1 LAQRETFQDRPVYAL
16 SEITKSIE
24 SVIGKNYNR
33 AYYIKAEILK
43 LNYYPH
49 SGHCY
54 PELVEK
60 ENGKIKAQL
69 RGVIWSTQFRNI
81 NERFLAITGEPLVEN
96 ISILCLATI
105 EFSAQHGLNLQI
117 QNIEPTYTLGEMARN
132 KREVIEKLKKEQ
144 IFLLNKQKKLPLVP
158 KKIAIISVETSKGYS
173 DFMITLQQN
182 SWHYRFQT
190 TLFPSILQGEKA
202 LISMPHQLADIAKRQ
217 QEFDCVVIVRGGG
230 GDVGMSCYDDYKLAA
245 AVATFP
251 LPVITGI
258 GHSTNETITDMVA
271 FANKITPTEVAYF
284 LIQQFHNFSV
294 QVEECRDRL
303 AKHVR
308 ELLQEQNFYFS
319 KIYQQLMLIVG
330 KYNHQKEKEIQILSH
345 RIQNHT
351 LQYLIKQ
358 NNEIRNFEQRLK
370 NAAFQYLIK
379 QENVLHQ
386 TQTKIELLHP
396 ENILKR
402 GYSITMKNGKAI
414 HNADEVIAG
423 EIITTKLFQGEIK
436 SVVKNDDDEAK
447 KPPKNTKT
455 KK

>member
-1 LAQRETFQDRPVYAL
+1 MQRETFQDRPVYAL

-69 RGVIWSTQFRNI
+69 RGVIWSTQFRSI
-81 NERFLAITGEPLVEN
+81 NERFVTITGEPLKED
-96 ISILCLATI
+96 ISVLCLATI
-105 EFSAQHGLNLQI
+105 EFSAQHGLNLHI
-117 QNIEPTYTLGEMARN
+117 QDIEPTYTLGEMARN

-144 IFLLNKQKKLPLVP
+144 IFLQNKQKKLPVVP
-158 KKIAIISVETSKGYS
+158 KKIAVISVETSKGYS

-182 SWHYRFQT
+182 NWQYRFQT

-202 LISMPHQLADIAKRQ
+202 LISMPHQLEQIAKRH

-251 LPVITGI
+251 IPVITGI

-284 LIQQFHNFSV
+284 LIQQFHNFAL
-294 QVEECRDRL
+294 QVEECKEKL
-303 AKHVR
+303 VKKIQI
-308 ELLQEQNFYFS
+308 LLQEQELYFS
-319 KIYQQLMLIVG
+319 KIYQQLLLTTG
-330 KYNHQKEKEIQILSH
+330 KYNHQKEKEVQTVVQRL
-345 RIQNHT
+345 QNAT
-351 LQYLIKQ
+351 LQYLLKQ
-358 NNEIRNFEQRLK
+358 QNS
-370 NAAFQYLIK
+370 
-379 QENVLHQ
+379 LHQ
-386 TQTKIELLHP
+386 AQTKIELLHP

-402 GYSITMKNGKAI
+402 GYSITMKNGKPVRSAE
-414 HNADEVIAG
+414 EVAEG
-423 EIITTKLFQGEIK
+423 DVITTKLWRGEIE
-436 SVVKNDDDEAK
+436 SVVSEL
-447 KPPKNTKT
+447 
-455 KK
+455 

>member
-1 LAQRETFQDRPVYAL
+1 MAQRETFQDRPVYAL

-24 SVIGKNYNR
+24 SVFKKNYNR

-60 ENGKIKAQL
+60 ENNKIKAQL

-81 NERFLAITGEPLVEN
+81 NERFLAITGEPLKEDV
-96 ISILCLATI
+96 SILCLATI

-117 QNIEPTYTLGEMARN
+117 QDIEPTYTLGEMARN

-158 KKIAIISVETSKGYS
+158 KKIAIISVETSKGYN

-182 SWHYRFQT
+182 NWHYQFQT

-202 LISMPHQLADIAKRQ
+202 LISMPYQLSQIAKRQ

-230 GDVGMSCYDDYKLAA
+230 GDVGMSCYDDYGLAA

-251 LPVITGI
+251 LPVLTGI
-258 GHSTNETITDMVA
+258 GHSTNETVTDMVA

-294 QVEECRDRL
+294 QVENS
-303 AKHVR
+303 R
-308 ELLQEQNFYFS
+308 ESLLKFVKTQLQEQEFYFS
-319 KIYQQLMLIVG
+319 KIHQQLMMIIG
-330 KYNHQKEKEIQILSH
+330 RYNHQKEKELQNLSQ
-345 RIQNHT
+345 RIQHAAVQF
-351 LQYLIKQ
+351 LLKQ
-358 NNEIRNFEQRLK
+358 Q
-370 NAAFQYLIK
+370 NA
-379 QENVLHQ
+379 LHQ
-386 TQTKIELLHP
+386 SQTKIELLHP
-396 ENILKR
+396 ENILRR
-402 GYSITMKNGKAI
+402 GYSITMKNGRPI
-414 HNADEVIAG
+414 RSADEVTAG
-423 EIITTKLFQGEIK
+423 ETITTKLLHGEIE
-436 SVVKNDDDEAK
+436 SIVR
-447 KPPKNTKT
+447 
-455 KK
+455 

>member
-1 LAQRETFQDRPVYAL
+1 LAKRETFQERPVYTL
-16 SEITKSIE
+16 SEITKSLE
-24 SVIGKNYNR
+24 SVIAKNYNR

-81 NERFLAITGEPLVEN
+81 NERFVAITGNPLVED
-96 ISILCLATI
+96 ITILCLATL
-105 EFSAQHGLNLQI
+105 EFSAQHGLGLHI
-117 QNIEPTYTLGEMARN
+117 QDIEPVYTLGEMARN

-144 IFLLNKQKKLPLVP
+144 IFSLNKQKKLPLVP
-158 KKIAIISVETSKGYS
+158 KNIAIISVETSKGYS

-182 SWHYRFQT
+182 SWNYKFQC

-202 LISMPHQLADIAKRQ
+202 LISMPHQLSEISKRQ

-258 GHSTNETITDMVA
+258 GHSTNETVTDMVA

-284 LIQQFHNFSV
+284 LIQQFHNYSTKI
-294 QVEECRDRL
+294 EECRE
-303 AKHVR
+303 K
-308 ELLQEQNFYFS
+308 LLKYVKSHIQEKEFYFS
-319 KIYQQLMLIVG
+319 KIQQQFLMIVG
-330 KYNHQKEKEIQILSH
+330 KYNHQKEKEVQILWQ
-345 RIQNHT
+345 RLQNSA
-351 LQYLIKQ
+351 LQYLLKQ
-358 NNEIRNFEQRLK
+358 QSTLQQI
-370 NAAFQYLIK
+370 
-379 QENVLHQ
+379 
-386 TQTKIELLHP
+386 QTKVELLHP

-402 GYSITMKNGKAI
+402 GYSITMKNGKALR
-414 HNADEVIAG
+414 NTDEVQAG
-423 EIITTKLFQGEIK
+423 ETITTKLYKGEIE
-436 SVVKNDDDEAK
+436 SVVK
-447 KPPKNTKT
+447 
-455 KK
+455 

>member
-1 LAQRETFQDRPVYAL
+1 MPQRETFNERPVYAL

-24 SVIGKNYNR
+24 SVIEKNYIR

-81 NERFLAITGEPLVEN
+81 NERFIAITGEPLKEE

-105 EFSAQHGLNLQI
+105 EYSAQHGLNLHI
-117 QNIEPTYTLGEMARN
+117 QDIEPIYTLGEMARN

-144 IFLLNKQKKLPLVP
+144 IFLQNKQKKLPLLP
-158 KKIAIISVETSKGYS
+158 KRIAVISVETSKGYS

-182 SWHYRFQT
+182 NWNYRFQT

-202 LISMPHQLADIAKRQ
+202 LISMPHQLTEISKRQ

-230 GDVGMSCYDDYKLAA
+230 GDVGMSCYDDYLLAA

-251 LPVITGI
+251 LPIITGI
-258 GHSTNETITDMVA
+258 GHSTNETVTDMVA

-284 LIQQFHNFSV
+284 LIQQFHNFAL
-294 QVEECRDRL
+294 QVEECKNKL
-303 AKHVR
+303 VKNIQ
-308 ELLQEQNFYFS
+308 ELLQEKNFYFS
-319 KIYQQLMLIVG
+319 KMHQQLMLTVG
-330 KYNHQKEKEIQILSH
+330 KYNHQKEKEIQTMLQRLQH
-345 RIQNHT
+345 AT
-351 LQYLIKQ
+351 VQYLLKQ
-358 NNEIRNFEQRLK
+358 QNL
-370 NAAFQYLIK
+370 
-379 QENVLHQ
+379 LHQ
-386 TQTKIELLHP
+386 SQTKIELLHP

-402 GYSITMKNGKAI
+402 GYSITMKNGKLVQ
-414 HNADEVIAG
+414 NSNEVIEG
-423 EIITTKLFQGEIK
+423 EVITTKLYQGEIK
-436 SVVKNDDDEAK
+436 SVVS
-447 KPPKNTKT
+447 
-455 KK
+455 

>member
-1 LAQRETFQDRPVYAL
+1 MAQRETFQERPIYAL
-16 SEITKSIE
+16 SEITKSLE
-24 SVIGKNYNR
+24 SVIAKNYNR

-69 RGVIWSTQFRNI
+69 RGVIWSTQFRSI
-81 NERFLAITGEPLVEN
+81 NERFITITGEPLKED
-96 ISILCLATI
+96 ITILCLATV
-105 EFSAQHGLNLQI
+105 EFSAQHGLGLHI
-117 QNIEPTYTLGEMARN
+117 QDIEPIYTLGEMARN

-144 IFLLNKQKKLPLVP
+144 IFLQNKQKTLPLAP

-173 DFMITLQQN
+173 DFMITLQKN
-182 SWHYRFQT
+182 SWNYQFQC

-202 LISMPHQLADIAKRQ
+202 LISMPHQLAEISKRQ

-230 GDVGMSCYDDYKLAA
+230 GDVGMSCYDDYELAA

-258 GHSTNETITDMVA
+258 GHSTNETVTDMVA

-284 LIQQFHNFSV
+284 LIQQFHNFSIKIENCKENLV
-294 QVEECRDRL
+294 
-303 AKHVR
+303 KHVK
-308 ELLQEQNFYFS
+308 ELLQEKEFYFS
-319 KIYQQLMLIVG
+319 KIHQQLMMIIG
-330 KYNHQKEKEIQILSH
+330 KYNHQKEKEIQFLTQRLQSSVFQFLLKQ
-345 RIQNHT
+345 QNT
-351 LQYLIKQ
+351 LQQ
-358 NNEIRNFEQRLK
+358 S
-370 NAAFQYLIK
+370 
-379 QENVLHQ
+379 
-386 TQTKIELLHP
+386 QTKIELLHP

-414 HNADEVIAG
+414 RCAEEVSEG
-423 EIITTKLFQGEIK
+423 EIITTKLFSGEVK
-436 SVVKNDDDEAK
+436 SEVKV
-447 KPPKNTKT
+447 
-455 KK
+455 

>member
-1 LAQRETFQDRPVYAL
+1 LAQRETFHERPIYTL
-16 SEITKSIE
+16 SEITKSLE
-24 SVIGKNYNR
+24 SVVAKNYNR

-69 RGVIWSTQFRNI
+69 RGVIWSTQFRSI
-81 NERFLAITGEPLVEN
+81 NERFVTITGEPLKED
-96 ISILCLATI
+96 ITILCLATV
-105 EFSAQHGLNLQI
+105 EFSAQHGLALHI
-117 QNIEPTYTLGEMARN
+117 QDIEPIYTLGEMARN

-144 IFLLNKQKKLPLVP
+144 IFFQNKQKTLSFVP

-182 SWHYRFQT
+182 SWNYQFQC

-202 LISMPHQLADIAKRQ
+202 LISMPHQLLEISKRQ

-230 GDVGMSCYDDYKLAA
+230 GDVGMSCYDDYALAA

-258 GHSTNETITDMVA
+258 GHSTNDTVTDMVA

-284 LIQQFHNFSV
+284 LIQQFHNFATKID
-294 QVEECRDRL
+294 ECKDKL
-303 AKHVR
+303 VNKIQKQ
-308 ELLQEQNFYFS
+308 LQEQEFYFS
-319 KIYQQLMLIVG
+319 KIHQQLMMIIG
-330 KYNHQKEKEIQILSH
+330 KYNYQKEKEIQLVTQ
-345 RIQNHT
+345 RFQNSIFQFLLKQQNA
-351 LQYLIKQ
+351 LQQ
-358 NNEIRNFEQRLK
+358 S
-370 NAAFQYLIK
+370 
-379 QENVLHQ
+379 
-386 TQTKIELLHP
+386 QTKIEMLHP
-396 ENILKR
+396 ENILQR

-414 HNADEVIAG
+414 RHADELVKG
-423 EIITTKLFQGEIK
+423 EMITTKLFSGEVK
-436 SVVKNDDDEAK
+436 SEVIV
-447 KPPKNTKT
+447 
-455 KK
+455 